1 MDIDRRTG
9 AVIDNYSS
17 AVQAV
22 EVILTTKIGQLVML
36 RQFGGG
42 LTSLLGKK
50 MTPHLFA
57 VCKMLISA
65 SIDLWEPRFRVRKVI
80 VDGTVDGLRLGGV
93 QFAVEVDW
101 RPRGHLGD
109 ETVAGVRNFN
119 ILTNRSGIV
128 AEAA

>member
-22 EVILTTKIGQLVML
+22 EVILITRVGELLML

-42 LTSLLGKK
+42 VSALLGRL
-50 MTPHLFA
+50 MTPQLFA
-57 VCKMLISA
+57 VCRILISA
-65 SIDLWEPRFRVRKVI
+65 AIDIWEPRFRVRKI
-80 VDGTVDGLRLGGV
+80 SVDGTTDGLRLGNAT
-93 QFAVEVDW
+93 FSVEVDW

-109 ETVAGVRNFN
+109 ETVEGVRSFF
-119 ILTNRSGIV
+119 ILTDRSGIV